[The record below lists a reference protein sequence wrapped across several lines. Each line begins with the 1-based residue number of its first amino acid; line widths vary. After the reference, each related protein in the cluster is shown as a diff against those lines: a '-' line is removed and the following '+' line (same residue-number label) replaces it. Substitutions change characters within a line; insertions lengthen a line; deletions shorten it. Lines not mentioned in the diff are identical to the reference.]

1 MFDLGWKNKGGQFC
15 LEQTALEKY
24 SLICKSVYEKNNKR
38 EKDPA
43 GNKMK
48 LFFITVKEN
57 LDEFS
62 FANKLKFDSAA
73 EPLAGAGCGNCSS
86 IFFSNL
92 GNKKAL
98 HASGSLVMQSLSYLH
113 TYSAGIYGRAAGS
126 SLNPIL
132 LLCSGCLL
140 IRSVSLSL
148 ACPGTAAK
156 ASVKTPG
163 FPVN

>member
-24 SLICKSVYEKNNKR
+24 SLICKSVYEKNNERK
-38 EKDPA
+38 KDLA

-73 EPLAGAGCGNCSS
+73 EPSAGAGCGNCSS
-86 IFFSNL
+86 FFFF
-92 GNKKAL
+92 K
-98 HASGSLVMQSLSYLH
+98 SGQ
-113 TYSAGIYGRAAGS
+113 
-126 SLNPIL
+126 
-132 LLCSGCLL
+132 
-140 IRSVSLSL
+140 
-148 ACPGTAAK
+148 
-156 ASVKTPG
+156 
-163 FPVN
+163 

>member
-1 MFDLGWKNKGGQFC
+1 
-15 LEQTALEKY
+15 
-24 SLICKSVYEKNNKR
+24 
-38 EKDPA
+38 
-43 GNKMK
+43 MK

-62 FANKLKFDSAA
+62 FANKLQFDSAA
-73 EPLAGAGCGNCSS
+73 EPFAGAGCGNCSS
-86 IFFSNL
+86 FYFFSNL

-113 TYSAGIYGRAAGS
+113 TYSAGIYERAAGS

-132 LLCSGCLL
+132 LLYSGCLL

-148 ACPGTAAK
+148 ACPGTLLQRHL
-156 ASVKTPG
+156 
-163 FPVN
+163 

>member
-1 MFDLGWKNKGGQFC
+1 
-15 LEQTALEKY
+15 
-24 SLICKSVYEKNNKR
+24 
-38 EKDPA
+38 
-43 GNKMK
+43 MK

-62 FANKLKFDSAA
+62 FANKLRFDSAA
-73 EPLAGAGCGNCSS
+73 EPLAGAGCGDCSS
-86 IFFSNL
+86 FFFFFSNL

-113 TYSAGIYGRAAGS
+113 TYSAGIYERAAGS

-148 ACPGTAAK
+148 ACPGTLLQRHL
-156 ASVKTPG
+156 
-163 FPVN
+163 